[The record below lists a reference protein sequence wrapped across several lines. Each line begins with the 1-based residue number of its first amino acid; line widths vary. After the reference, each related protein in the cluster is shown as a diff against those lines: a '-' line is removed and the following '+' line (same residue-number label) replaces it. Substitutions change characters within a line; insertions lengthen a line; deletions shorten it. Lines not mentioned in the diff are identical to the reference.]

1 MLLRGD
7 GRGWGCTGYYD
18 QSPTS
23 CRCAMPAIT
32 ITLSEGSLQRLRKLA
47 ERAGVSPEDL
57 ARAGLEDCLARPR
70 EDFAKAAEHVLRK
83 NAELYRR
90 LA

>member
-1 MLLRGD
+1 
-7 GRGWGCTGYYD
+7 
-18 QSPTS
+18 
-23 CRCAMPAIT
+23 MPAIT
-32 ITLSEGSLQRLRKLA
+32 IPLSEDCLQRLRELA

-57 ARAGLEDCLARPR
+57 ARAGLEDWLARPR
-70 EDFAKAAEHVLRK
+70 GDFAKAAEYVLRK

>member
-1 MLLRGD
+1 MPVITIPLSEDRLLR
-7 GRGWGCTGYYD
+7 
-18 QSPTS
+18 
-23 CRCAMPAIT
+23 
-32 ITLSEGSLQRLRKLA
+32 LRELA

-57 ARAGLEDCLARPR
+57 ARAGLEDWLARPR
-70 EDFAKAAEHVLRK
+70 EDFAKAAEYVLRK